1 MGGVKAANA
10 GDERARESC
19 ERCLGRRPGPGT
31 LASPR
36 YTPKCL
42 CHDTQVPLCGRTTRE
57 CWVPGAPCHL
67 ARARRRRRRAADM
80 GACRA
85 AQEPPEVLHKL

>member
-1 MGGVKAANA
+1 MEGGVKAANA

-19 ERCLGRRPGPGT
+19 ERCLGRRPGT
-31 LASPR
+31 LAYPR

-57 CWVPGAPCHL
+57 CWVPGAS
-67 ARARRRRRRAADM
+67 ATSRARRRRRRAADM

-85 AQEPPEVLHKL
+85 AQEPPEVLHNL